1 MKAYKCDICGAL
13 FEMTVIP
20 DIRLVKYTHGYGE
33 GLLDL
38 CPDCQKKLED
48 WMKKKVTANETD

>member
-13 FEMTVIP
+13 FERAVVP
-20 DIRLVKYTHGYGE
+20 DIRLVKFMFGYGE
-33 GLLDL
+33 ERLDL

-48 WMKKKVTANETD
+48 WMEKEGDSE